1 MNSDNQ
7 MSIKPLFIIIVD
19 ISGYTNFI
27 RLHRMSLLH
36 AEKIIGELMESILDE
51 VELPVVAHEILGD
64 AISLYALDDGSPGL
78 ADKIYLQMEKY
89 FLAFHT
95 REAYL
100 LRECGYCI
108 CDACNN
114 VGKLKIKAILHSGE
128 AAFTKVRDINK
139 ISGEDVIITHRL
151 LKNSIA
157 SDEYI
162 LVTNSFLE
170 RCHSLDKT
178 HFKKHVEHYDNLKP
192 VHGMVRN
199 FEAVETMQ
207 EDISAWKKL
216 KFFMKIEGYMFARL
230 FGKEKLEF
238 RNLPARD
245 NSVKPT

>member
-7 MSIKPLFIIIVD
+7 MSIRPLFIIIVD

-27 RLHRMSLLH
+27 RLHKMSLLH

-64 AISLYALDDGSPGL
+64 AISLYALDDGSPDL
-78 ADKIYLQMEKY
+78 ADQIYLQLEKY
-89 FLAFHT
+89 FLAFNK

-108 CDACNN
+108 CEACNN
-114 VGKLKIKAILHSGE
+114 VGQLNVKAILHAGE
-128 AAFTKVRDINK
+128 AAFTKIRDIDK
-139 ISGEDVIITHRL
+139 ISGEDVIISHRL

-170 RCHSLDKT
+170 RCQSFDKT
-178 HFKKHVEHYDNLKP
+178 HFKKHVEHYDKLGP
-192 VHGMVRN
+192 VHGMVRS
-199 FEAVETMQ
+199 FEAVEALPV
-207 EDISAWKKL
+207 DISAWKKL
-216 KFFMKIEGYMFARL
+216 KFFVKIETYMFSRL

-238 RNLPARD
+238 RNLPTKD
-245 NSVKPT
+245 KNVKST

>member
-1 MNSDNQ
+1 

-27 RLHRMSLLH
+27 RLHKMSLLH
-36 AEKIIGELMESILDE
+36 AEKIIGELMESMLDE
-51 VELPVVAHEILGD
+51 VKLPVVAHEILGD
-64 AISLYALDDGSPGL
+64 AISLYALDDGSPDL
-78 ADKIYLQMEKY
+78 ADKIYLQLEKY
-89 FLAFHT
+89 LMAFHT

-114 VGKLKIKAILHSGE
+114 VGELKVKAILHSGE
-128 AAFTKVRDINK
+128 AAFTKVRDMDK
-139 ISGEDVIITHRL
+139 ISGEDIIITHRL

-162 LVTNSFLE
+162 FVTNSFLD
-170 RCHSLDKT
+170 RCQSFDKT
-178 HFKKHVEHYDNLKP
+178 GFTKHHEHYDDLES

-199 FEAVETMQ
+199 FEAVEAVE
-207 EDISAWKKL
+207 EDISPWKKF
-216 KFFMKIEGYMFARL
+216 KFLMKVEGHMFARL

-238 RNLPARD
+238 RNLPTNDDRV
-245 NSVKPT
+245 NST